1 MKTITIAINSFLGTV
16 IFGIRDIGFFKWGGI
31 ACYLL
36 SGIILS
42 NAFILK
48 REAFLEQSDMKH
60 QLFVL
65 MVLFAL
71 FLLYFG
77 GYLIYKSKRDGSNR

>member
-1 MKTITIAINSFLGTV
+1 MKTVIYILKNYAGTV
-16 IFGIRDIGFFKWGGI
+16 WYGFIEIGKMKWLGIVLYIFSGH
-31 ACYLL
+31 LL
-36 SGIILS
+36 N

-48 REAFLEQSDMKH
+48 LDALKHADKTRH

-71 FLLYFG
+71 FCLYFG
-77 GYLIYKSKRDGSNR
+77 GYLIFKAKRYDHN

>member
-1 MKTITIAINSFLGTV
+1 MRTIVYILKNYAATVWFGFIEIGKGKWLGIV
-16 IFGIRDIGFFKWGGI
+16 LYIFAGD
-31 ACYLL
+31 LL
-36 SGIILS
+36 N

-48 REAFLEQSDMKH
+48 QEALKHADKAKH

-71 FLLYFG
+71 FCLYFG
-77 GYLIYKSKRDGSNR
+77 GYLIFKAKRHDYN